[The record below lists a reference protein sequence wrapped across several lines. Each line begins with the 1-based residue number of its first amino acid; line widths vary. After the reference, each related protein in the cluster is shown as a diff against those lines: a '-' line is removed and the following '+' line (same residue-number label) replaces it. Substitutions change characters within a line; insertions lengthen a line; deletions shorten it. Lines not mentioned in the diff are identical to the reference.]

1 MTRRLG
7 AHVETDPKRHRSGSC
22 QVVFN
27 SRKEVTECPLAATKQ
42 GMHMPRLRC
51 SGSVRRVGREGVPL
65 EHGYTFEAIR
75 EDTRS
80 GQAGHPRTKHD
91 RLPC

>member
-1 MTRRLG
+1 
-7 AHVETDPKRHRSGSC
+7 
-22 QVVFN
+22 VFN

-51 SGSVRRVGREGVPL
+51 SGSVRRVCRESVPL
-65 EHGYTFEAIR
+65 EHGYTLEAIR

-80 GQAGHPRTKHD
+80 GQAGHPRT
-91 RLPC
+91 